1 MRVEPIKPITQTY
14 YRRHNPYMLYQCE
27 ACDSPGRVVE
37 VAGEPR
43 LLCHDCTDYMKRV
56 QKALPKDSLEW
67 FDAVGPICKRI
78 AYAGIIGF
86 VVYYGIHMIIW
97 ALR

>member
-1 MRVEPIKPITQTY
+1 MRVQPIKPITQTY
-14 YRRHNPYMLYQCE
+14 YRRQRPYVLYRCE
-27 ACDSPGRVVE
+27 ACDNPGYV
-37 VAGEPR
+37 
-43 LLCHDCTDYMKRV
+43 KRV
-56 QKALPKDSLEW
+56 QKALPKDSLDW

-86 VVYYGIHMIIW
+86 IVYYGAHMIIW

>member
-14 YRRHNPYMLYQCE
+14 YRRQKSYMLYQCE
-27 ACDSPGRVVE
+27 ACENPGRVVE

-56 QKALPKDSLEW
+56 QKALPKDSLEG
-67 FDAVGPICKRI
+67 FETFSPICKRI

-86 VVYYGIHMIIW
+86 IVYYGAHMIIW